1 MPGDDSAVSA
11 TAPGTP
17 GAGAGRPVGRSAV
30 RRRVRRLI
38 DGGLLLQGGVQ
49 GSPVLRLFARW
60 VRRPL
65 LPAVRLWRRNIQLK
79 VVATTLLMSL
89 GVVLLLGFVVIGQVR
104 NGLLDAKVKGAES
117 QATGGFRVAETLAR
131 SAGEGTSDGNARDG
145 LPRQNSAIW
154 LNDLVQQMSASGQ
167 GAFHVVTLNPPGE
180 GGNVSARAPRGS
192 GNVDAPASV
201 PLTLREGVDDN
212 TGPSRSYTRIIYS
225 DGRPSQPGL
234 AIGTQLSTPQSDRY
248 ELYYLF
254 PLAQEEKSLSLVKT
268 TLATAGL
275 FVVVLLGA
283 IAWLV
288 VRQVVTPVRM
298 AAGIAERLSAGR
310 LQERMKVTGEDDI
323 ARLGEAFNK
332 MAQNL
337 QLKIQQLEALSRMQ
351 RRFVSDVSH
360 ELRTPLTTVRM
371 AADVIH
377 EARVD
382 FDPVTARSA
391 ELLADQLDRFESLL
405 ADLLEISRFDAGAAA
420 LEAEPIDLRE
430 VVRRVV
436 GGAEPLA
443 ERKGTRIRVVGDQ
456 QPVIAEAD
464 TRRVERVLRNL
475 VVNAVEHGEGRD
487 VVVRLATAGG
497 AVAVAVRDYGVGL
510 KPGEATRV
518 FSRFWRADPAR
529 ARTTGGTGLGLSI
542 ALEDARLHGGW
553 LQAWGEPGGGSQF
566 RLTLPRTADEALR
579 GSPIPLEPEDSRR
592 NRDAAQGP
600 PPPPAD
606 GSAVTVPAQL
616 SAAARAVPAPATG
629 RRDPAAGLHSRPGA
643 PRSAAS
649 TVPPRAGGP
658 GRSPLPQQGGS
669 TTGTTPVVDPAALP
683 SNGSRV
689 VPRRDGTGPASA
701 THGEATEDVTTLCGP
716 GTTSGARRPHTP
728 GDGTGPAAAPDTGA
742 RDGRGVRKGHGDGR
756 DDGRGAGRGAGDVD
770 GDVGEDVDGRDDGS
784 GHEHVGGHG
793 DRHVGGRRDLGGR
806 VDADRHRGGDRS
818 AGGDRGTGGAGDRT
832 GAPGTSAA
840 LTGTTGDRPGN
851 EREEPRG

>member
-1 MPGDDSAVSA
+1 MSGDSAAS
-11 TAPGTP
+11 APGGS
-17 GAGAGRPVGRSAV
+17 GARPERPVGRTAG
-30 RRRVRRLI
+30 RRFGRLFE
-38 DGGLLLQGGVQ
+38 GGLLQGGVRR
-49 GSPVLRLFARW
+49 SPVLRLFLRW

-65 LPAVRLWRRNIQLK
+65 LPVMRLWRRNIQLR

-104 NGLLDAKVKGAES
+104 NGLLDAKVRASQS
-117 QATGGFRVAETLAR
+117 QATGGFAVAKQKADEA
-131 SAGEGTSDGNARDG
+131 AGGTTTDTGAAPGAGDGTAADG
-145 LPRQNSAIW
+145 RQSQSVIQW
-154 LNDLVQQMSASGQ
+154 MSDLVESLSSGGA
-167 GAFHVVTLNPPGE
+167 GAFDVVTLPVGDDS
-180 GGNVSARAPRGS
+180 GGGRSPRGS
-192 GNVDAPASV
+192 GNVNPTSSV
-201 PLTLREGVDDN
+201 PADLRDRVNSG
-212 TGPSRSYTRIIYS
+212 TTAAQSYTRIVYS
-225 DGRPSQPGL
+225 TGKESQPALVIGKQVNDPNGRP
-234 AIGTQLSTPQSDRY
+234 Y

-254 PLAQEEKSLSLVKT
+254 PLTQEEKSLSLVKG

-337 QLKIQQLEALSRMQ
+337 QVKIQQLEDLSRMQ

-377 EARVD
+377 EARED

-436 GGAEPLA
+436 SGAEPLA
-443 ERKGTRIRVVGDQ
+443 ERKGSHIRVVGDL
-456 QPVIAEAD
+456 QPIVAEAD
-464 TRRVERVLRNL
+464 ARRLERVLRNL

-487 VVVRLATAGG
+487 VIVKLASAGG

-566 RLTLPRTADEALR
+566 RLTLPRTADEPLR
-579 GSPIPLEPEDSRR
+579 GSPIPLEPKDSRR
-592 NRDAAQGP
+592 NRGLDDAGLPRGGQEKRA
-600 PPPPAD
+600 
-606 GSAVTVPAQL
+606 TVP
-616 SAAARAVPAPATG
+616 V
-629 RRDPAAGLHSRPGA
+629 
-643 PRSAAS
+643 
-649 TVPPRAGGP
+649 
-658 GRSPLPQQGGS
+658 QQGGAQAS
-669 TTGTTPVVDPAALP
+669 ALPPRVPAVRPAADPTALP
-683 SNGSRV
+683 GNGNGARV
-689 VPRRDGTGPASA
+689 VPRPAGGT
-701 THGEATEDVTTLCGP
+701 
-716 GTTSGARRPHTP
+716 RRP
-728 GDGTGPAAAPDTGA
+728 DDRPA
-742 RDGRGVRKGHGDGR
+742 
-756 DDGRGAGRGAGDVD
+756 
-770 GDVGEDVDGRDDGS
+770 
-784 GHEHVGGHG
+784 
-793 DRHVGGRRDLGGR
+793 
-806 VDADRHRGGDRS
+806 
-818 AGGDRGTGGAGDRT
+818 TGGAPDANAARPEPARPEEST
-832 GAPGTSAA
+832 EPGEAF
-840 LTGTTGDRPGN
+840 
-851 EREEPRG
+851 RGR

>member
-1 MPGDDSAVSA
+1 MSGDSAAS
-11 TAPGTP
+11 APGRS
-17 GAGAGRPVGRSAV
+17 GARPQRPVGRDSDQAL
-30 RRRVRRLI
+30 RALKGPRTAKDRFGRLL
-38 DGGLLLQGGVQ
+38 DGGLLQGGVQ
-49 GSPVLRLFARW
+49 GSPVLRLLLRW

-65 LPAVRLWRRNIQLK
+65 LPVMRLWRRNIQLK
-79 VVATTLLMSL
+79 VVVTTLLMSL

-104 NGLLDAKVKGAES
+104 NGLLDAKVRASQS
-117 QATGGFRVAETLAR
+117 QATGGFAVAKQQADTEAAGDGPASSTDR
-131 SAGEGTSDGNARDG
+131 SA
-145 LPRQNSAIW
+145 QNVSPW
-154 LNDLVQQMSASGQ
+154 LSVLVSSLSSGGQ
-167 GAFHVVTLNPPGE
+167 GAFDVVTLPTGGGE
-180 GGNVSARAPRGS
+180 GGPGPRASGGVSPT
-192 GNVDAPASV
+192 ASV
-201 PLTLREGVDDN
+201 PDALRARLKDS
-212 TGPSRSYTRIIYS
+212 TSAAQSYTRIRYDS
-225 DGRPSQPGL
+225 GKESQPAL
-234 AIGTQLSTPQSDRY
+234 VIGKRLSDPNGAAY

-254 PLAQEEKSLSLVKT
+254 PLTQEEKSLSLVKG

-337 QLKIQQLEALSRMQ
+337 QLKIQQLEDLSRMQ

-377 EARVD
+377 DARED
-382 FDPVTARSA
+382 FDPMTARSA
-391 ELLADQLDRFESLL
+391 ELLADQLDRFETLL

-436 GGAEPLA
+436 DGAAPLA
-443 ERKGTRIRVVGDQ
+443 ERKGTNVRVVGDQ
-456 QPVIAEAD
+456 QPVVAEAD
-464 TRRVERVLRNL
+464 ARRVERVLRNL

-487 VVVRLATAGG
+487 VVVKLAAAGG

-566 RLTLPRTADEALR
+566 RLTLPRTADEPLR
-579 GSPIPLEPEDSRR
+579 GSPIPLEPKDSRR
-592 NRDAAQGP
+592 NHGASRAREK
-600 PPPPAD
+600 
-606 GSAVTVPAQL
+606 SATVPVQQ
-616 SAAARAVPAPATG
+616 SADRLPRVGAVSATADPTALPGSGARV
-629 RRDPAAGLHSRPGA
+629 
-643 PRSAAS
+643 
-649 TVPPRAGGP
+649 VPRAGGAVP
-658 GRSPLPQQGGS
+658 GETVAEERALTDGASVGS
-669 TTGTTPVVDPAALP
+669 AVSVGVPGPMGASVAADV
-683 SNGSRV
+683 S
-689 VPRRDGTGPASA
+689 ASA
-701 THGEATEDVTTLCGP
+701 GVSVSVDV
-716 GTTSGARRPHTP
+716 
-728 GDGTGPAAAPDTGA
+728 PAAAEA
-742 RDGRGVRKGHGDGR
+742 LR
-756 DDGRGAGRGAGDVD
+756 
-770 GDVGEDVDGRDDGS
+770 
-784 GHEHVGGHG
+784 
-793 DRHVGGRRDLGGR
+793 
-806 VDADRHRGGDRS
+806 
-818 AGGDRGTGGAGDRT
+818 GGAG
-832 GAPGTSAA
+832 GASGALDASGSSG
-840 LTGTTGDRPGN
+840 LTGSSGSSG
-851 EREEPRG
+851 EGEAARGR

>member
-1 MPGDDSAVSA
+1 MSEDSAAS
-11 TAPGTP
+11 APGRS
-17 GAGAGRPVGRSAV
+17 GARPERPVGRGTTGS
-30 RRRVRRLI
+30 RWGRLFE
-38 DGGLLLQGGVQ
+38 GGLLQGGVQ
-49 GSPVLRLFARW
+49 GSPVLRLFMRW
-60 VRRPL
+60 IRRPL
-65 LPAVRLWRRNIQLK
+65 LPVMRLWRRNIQLR

-104 NGLLDAKVKGAES
+104 NGLLDAKVKASQS
-117 QATGGFRVAETLAR
+117 QAGGGFAVAKQKADEAAAGTGTAPVSGDDTET
-131 SAGEGTSDGNARDG
+131 TDG
-145 LPRQNSAIW
+145 RQSQNVIQWMS
-154 LNDLVQQMSASGQ
+154 DLVESLASGGA
-167 GAFHVVTLNPPGE
+167 GAFDVVTLPVGDDS
-180 GGNVSARAPRGS
+180 GGGRSPRGS
-192 GNVDAPASV
+192 GYVNPSSSV
-201 PLTLREGVDDN
+201 PAELRDRVN
-212 TGPSRSYTRIIYS
+212 SSTTAAQSYTRIVYS
-225 DGRPSQPGL
+225 RAKESQPALVIGKQVNDPNGRP
-234 AIGTQLSTPQSDRY
+234 Y

-254 PLAQEEKSLSLVKT
+254 PLTQEEKSLSLVKG

-337 QLKIQQLEALSRMQ
+337 QVKIQQMEDLSRMQ

-377 EARVD
+377 EARED

-420 LEAEPIDLRE
+420 LEAEPIDLRD

-443 ERKGTRIRVVGDQ
+443 ERKGTRIRVKGDQ
-456 QPVIAEAD
+456 QPVVAEAD
-464 TRRVERVLRNL
+464 ARRVERVLRNL

-487 VVVRLATAGG
+487 VVVRLAAAGG

-566 RLTLPRTADEALR
+566 RLTLPRTADEPLR
-579 GSPIPLEPEDSRR
+579 GSPIPLEPKDSRR
-592 NRDAAQGP
+592 NRGLDDAGLSR
-600 PPPPAD
+600 
-606 GSAVTVPAQL
+606 GSEEKRATVPVQPGGGQVPPL
-616 SAAARAVPAPATG
+616 PARASGLATVTPA
-629 RRDPAAGLHSRPGA
+629 
-643 PRSAAS
+643 
-649 TVPPRAGGP
+649 
-658 GRSPLPQQGGS
+658 
-669 TTGTTPVVDPAALP
+669 VDPSALP
-683 SNGSRV
+683 GNGNGARV
-689 VPRRDGTGPASA
+689 VPRPA
-701 THGEATEDVTTLCGP
+701 G
-716 GTTSGARRPHTP
+716 GARRPE
-728 GDGTGPAAAPDTGA
+728 DRRGPQRAADT
-742 RDGRGVRKGHGDGR
+742 D
-756 DDGRGAGRGAGDVD
+756 AGRPEPAGPEDATEP
-770 GDVGEDVDGRDDGS
+770 GEAFRGR
-784 GHEHVGGHG
+784 
-793 DRHVGGRRDLGGR
+793 
-806 VDADRHRGGDRS
+806 
-818 AGGDRGTGGAGDRT
+818 
-832 GAPGTSAA
+832 
-840 LTGTTGDRPGN
+840 
-851 EREEPRG
+851 

>member
-1 MPGDDSAVSA
+1 MTGDSAAS
-11 TAPGTP
+11 APGQP
-17 GAGAGRPVGRSAV
+17 GTRAGRPVGRKTAGS
-30 RRRVRRLI
+30 RWGHLL
-38 DGGLLLQGGVQ
+38 DGGLLRGGVQ
-49 GSPVLRLFARW
+49 GSPVLRLFMRW

-65 LPAVRLWRRNIQLK
+65 LPVMRLWRRNIQLRI
-79 VVATTLLMSL
+79 VVTTLLMSL

-104 NGLLDAKVKGAES
+104 NGLLDAKVKGSQS
-117 QATGGFRVAETLAR
+117 QATGGFTAAAQQAD
-131 SAGEGTSDGNARDG
+131 SAATAAGNEGPDPGGDSVKNV
-145 LPRQNSAIW
+145 SEW
-154 LNDLVQQMSASGQ
+154 MSSLVESLSSGGQ
-167 GAFHVVTLNPPGE
+167 GAFDVVTLSSSGAGAARGFGPRAS
-180 GGNVSARAPRGS
+180 GG
-192 GNVDAPASV
+192 VDPTLSV
-201 PLTLREGVDDN
+201 PEVLRDRVDD
-212 TGPSRSYTRIIYS
+212 GAGAAQSYTRIVYETS
-225 DGRPSQPGL
+225 TGKESQPAL
-234 AIGTQLSTPQSDRY
+234 VIGKQVNDPYGNPY

-254 PLAQEEKSLSLVKT
+254 PLSQEEKSLSLVKG

-337 QLKIQQLEALSRMQ
+337 QLKIQQLEDLSRMQ

-436 GGAEPLA
+436 SGAEPLA
-443 ERKGTRIRVVGDQ
+443 ERKGTQIRIVGDQ
-456 QPVIAEAD
+456 QPIVAEAD
-464 TRRVERVLRNL
+464 ARRVERVLRNL
-475 VVNAVEHGEGRD
+475 VVNAVEHGEGKD
-487 VVVRLATAGG
+487 VVVKLAAAGG

-566 RLTLPRTADEALR
+566 RLTLPRTADEPLR
-579 GSPIPLEPEDSRR
+579 GSPIPLEPKDSRR
-592 NRDAAQGP
+592 NRELND
-600 PPPPAD
+600 
-606 GSAVTVPAQL
+606 
-616 SAAARAVPAPATG
+616 
-629 RRDPAAGLHSRPGA
+629 AGLHLGGSGKLA
-643 PRSAAS
+643 
-649 TVPPRAGGP
+649 TVPVQTAGENVQARAP
-658 GRSPLPQQGGS
+658 IELRP
-669 TTGTTPVVDPAALP
+669 TGATPTVDPTALP
-683 SNGSRV
+683 GDGARV
-689 VPRRDGTGPASA
+689 VPRPTGAAGGHADEEVDDEAGDTEERPSQRGAEQ
-701 THGEATEDVTTLCGP
+701 HEQGEAF
-716 GTTSGARRPHTP
+716 R
-728 GDGTGPAAAPDTGA
+728 
-742 RDGRGVRKGHGDGR
+742 GR
-756 DDGRGAGRGAGDVD
+756 
-770 GDVGEDVDGRDDGS
+770 
-784 GHEHVGGHG
+784 
-793 DRHVGGRRDLGGR
+793 
-806 VDADRHRGGDRS
+806 
-818 AGGDRGTGGAGDRT
+818 
-832 GAPGTSAA
+832 
-840 LTGTTGDRPGN
+840 
-851 EREEPRG
+851 

>member
-1 MPGDDSAVSA
+1 MSRDSVAS
-11 TAPGTP
+11 APGRSGTRP
-17 GAGAGRPVGRSAV
+17 GRTVGRAAGT
-30 RRRVRRLI
+30 RLRTFF
-38 DGGLLLQGGVQ
+38 DGGLLEGGVQ
-49 GSPVLRLFARW
+49 GSPVIRLFLRW

-65 LPAVRLWRRNIQLK
+65 LPVMRLWRRNIQLR
-79 VVATTLLMSL
+79 VVATTLVMSL

-104 NGLLDAKVKGAES
+104 NGLLDAKVKASQS
-117 QATGGFRVAETLAR
+117 QATGGFAVAKQKADEA
-131 SAGEGTSDGNARDG
+131 AGGAGTGAAAGSGTADGTATADG
-145 LPRQNSAIW
+145 RQSQNVIQWMS
-154 LNDLVQQMSASGQ
+154 DLVESLSSGGA
-167 GAFHVVTLNPPGE
+167 GAFDVVTLPVGDDS
-180 GGNVSARAPRGS
+180 GGGRSPRGS
-192 GNVDAPASV
+192 GNVNPTSSIPDD
-201 PLTLREGVDDN
+201 LRERVNSG
-212 TGPSRSYTRIIYS
+212 TTAAQSYTRIVYS
-225 DGRPSQPGL
+225 NGKDSQPALVIGKQVSDPNGRP
-234 AIGTQLSTPQSDRY
+234 Y

-254 PLAQEEKSLSLVKT
+254 PLTQEEKSLSLVKG

-337 QLKIQQLEALSRMQ
+337 QVKIQQLEDLSRMQ

-377 EARVD
+377 EARED

-420 LEAEPIDLRE
+420 LDAEPIDLRD

-436 GGAEPLA
+436 SGAEPLA

-456 QPVIAEAD
+456 QPVVAEAD
-464 TRRVERVLRNL
+464 ARRVERVLRNL
-475 VVNAVEHGEGRD
+475 VVNAVEHGEGKD
-487 VVVRLATAGG
+487 VVVRLAAAGG

-566 RLTLPRTADEALR
+566 RLTLPRTADEPLR
-579 GSPIPLEPEDSRR
+579 GSPIPLEPKDSRR
-592 NRDAAQGP
+592 NRGLDEAGLSGGGEEKRA
-600 PPPPAD
+600 
-606 GSAVTVPAQL
+606 TVPVQKGGAQS
-616 SAAARAVPAPATG
+616 SALPPRDPIAPRPAPA
-629 RRDPAAGLHSRPGA
+629 A
-643 PRSAAS
+643 
-649 TVPPRAGGP
+649 
-658 GRSPLPQQGGS
+658 
-669 TTGTTPVVDPAALP
+669 DPAALP
-683 SNGSRV
+683 GNGNGARV
-689 VPRRDGTGPASA
+689 VPRPTG
-701 THGEATEDVTTLCGP
+701 GQRRTED
-716 GTTSGARRPHTP
+716 R
-728 GDGTGPAAAPDTGA
+728 PAAAPAADPGP
-742 RDGRGVRKGHGDGR
+742 GRGVAAEAEESTEPGEAFRGR
-756 DDGRGAGRGAGDVD
+756 
-770 GDVGEDVDGRDDGS
+770 
-784 GHEHVGGHG
+784 
-793 DRHVGGRRDLGGR
+793 
-806 VDADRHRGGDRS
+806 
-818 AGGDRGTGGAGDRT
+818 
-832 GAPGTSAA
+832 
-840 LTGTTGDRPGN
+840 
-851 EREEPRG
+851 

>member
-1 MPGDDSAVSA
+1 MSGDSAASAPGRPGDR
-11 TAPGTP
+11 PE
-17 GAGAGRPVGRSAV
+17 RPVGRKPAGS
-30 RRRVRRLI
+30 RWGRLFE
-38 DGGLLLQGGVQ
+38 GGLLEGGVQ
-49 GSPVLRLFARW
+49 GSPVIRLFMRW

-65 LPAVRLWRRNIQLK
+65 LPVMRLWRRNIQLK

-104 NGLLDAKVKGAES
+104 NGLLDAKVKASQS
-117 QATGGFRVAETLAR
+117 QATGGFAVAKQQAEEAVSVTGDEETA
-131 SAGEGTSDGNARDG
+131 A
-145 LPRQNSAIW
+145 
-154 LNDLVQQMSASGQ
+154 
-167 GAFHVVTLNPPGE
+167 
-180 GGNVSARAPRGS
+180 
-192 GNVDAPASV
+192 
-201 PLTLREGVDDN
+201 
-212 TGPSRSYTRIIYS
+212 
-225 DGRPSQPGL
+225 DGRPSQSVIQWMSDLVESLSSGGQGAFDVVTLPAADASGSGRGPRASGQVNPTASVPAEL
-234 AIGTQLSTPQSDRY
+234 RERIDENTSAAQSYTRIVYDTGKESQPALVIGKQVNDPNRDPYQ
-248 ELYYLF
+248 LYYLF
-254 PLAQEEKSLSLVKT
+254 PLTQEEKSLSLVKG

-337 QLKIQQLEALSRMQ
+337 QLKISQLEDLSRMQ

-377 EARVD
+377 EARED

-420 LEAEPIDLRE
+420 LEAEPIDLRD

-436 GGAEPLA
+436 SGAEPLA
-443 ERKGTRIRVVGDQ
+443 ERKGTRVKVVGDQ
-456 QPVIAEAD
+456 QPVVAEAD
-464 TRRVERVLRNL
+464 ARRVERVLRNL

-487 VVVRLATAGG
+487 VVVRLAAAGG

-566 RLTLPRTADEALR
+566 RLTLPRTADEPLR
-579 GSPIPLEPEDSRR
+579 GSPIPLEPKDSRR
-592 NRDAAQGP
+592 NRGLDDAGLPSGGRHGGKSATAPARQPG
-600 PPPPAD
+600 AD
-606 GSAVTVPAQL
+606 GPARDPFALPPTAVTPTADPTAL
-616 SAAARAVPAPATG
+616 PGNGARVVART
-629 RRDPAAGLHSRPGA
+629 
-643 PRSAAS
+643 
-649 TVPPRAGGP
+649 
-658 GRSPLPQQGGS
+658 GS
-669 TTGTTPVVDPAALP
+669 TRMT
-683 SNGSRV
+683 
-689 VPRRDGTGPASA
+689 
-701 THGEATEDVTTLCGP
+701 P
-716 GTTSGARRPHTP
+716 GTPA
-728 GDGTGPAAAPDTGA
+728 GDGTPHGGGTGDGTATRRTSRGEPDSGAEGPGGGSAS
-742 RDGRGVRKGHGDGR
+742 RDGERDGEASRGR
-756 DDGRGAGRGAGDVD
+756 
-770 GDVGEDVDGRDDGS
+770 
-784 GHEHVGGHG
+784 
-793 DRHVGGRRDLGGR
+793 
-806 VDADRHRGGDRS
+806 
-818 AGGDRGTGGAGDRT
+818 
-832 GAPGTSAA
+832 
-840 LTGTTGDRPGN
+840 
-851 EREEPRG
+851 

>member
-1 MPGDDSAVSA
+1 MSGDSAASAPGRPGDR
-11 TAPGTP
+11 P
-17 GAGAGRPVGRSAV
+17 GRPVGRKSAGSGWG
-30 RRRVRRLI
+30 RLLE
-38 DGGLLLQGGVQ
+38 GGLLQGGMQ
-49 GSPVLRLFARW
+49 GSPVLRLFMRW

-65 LPAVRLWRRNIQLK
+65 LPVMRLWRRNIQLK
-79 VVATTLLMSL
+79 VVVTTLLMSL

-104 NGLLDAKVKGAES
+104 NGLLDAKVKASQS
-117 QATGGFRVAETLAR
+117 QATGGFAVAKQKADEAASSTGDEA
-131 SAGEGTSDGNARDG
+131 SAVDG
-145 LPRQNSAIW
+145 RQSQNVIQWMS
-154 LNDLVQQMSASGQ
+154 DLVESLSSGGQ
-167 GAFHVVTLNPPGE
+167 GAFDVVTLPAGDE
-180 GGNVSARAPRGS
+180 SGGGRSPRGS
-192 GNVDAPASV
+192 GYVDPSASV
-201 PLTLREGVDDN
+201 PVDLRTRVH
-212 TGPSRSYTRIIYS
+212 TSTTAAQSYTRIVYS
-225 DGRPSQPGL
+225 NGKNTQPAL
-234 AIGTQLSTPQSDRY
+234 VIGKQVNDPNGDPY

-254 PLAQEEKSLSLVKT
+254 PLMQEEKSLSLVKG

-337 QLKIQQLEALSRMQ
+337 QLKIQQLEDLSRMQ

-377 EARVD
+377 EARED

-420 LEAEPIDLRE
+420 LEAEAIDLRE

-436 GGAEPLA
+436 SGAEPLA
-443 ERKGTRIRVVGDQ
+443 ERKGSRIRVVGDQ
-456 QPVIAEAD
+456 QPVVAEAD
-464 TRRVERVLRNL
+464 ARRVERVLRNL
-475 VVNAVEHGEGRD
+475 VVNAVEHGEGKD
-487 VVVRLATAGG
+487 VVVKLAAAGG

-566 RLTLPRTADEALR
+566 RLTLPRTADEPLR
-579 GSPIPLEPEDSRR
+579 GSPIPLEPKDSRR
-592 NRDAAQGP
+592 NAGQGGAGLSHG
-600 PPPPAD
+600 AD
-606 GSAVTVPAQL
+606 ERPMVPAQ
-616 SAAARAVPAPATG
+616 STGGQVPP
-629 RRDPAAGLHSRPGA
+629 L
-643 PRSAAS
+643 
-649 TVPPRAGGP
+649 PPRAP
-658 GRSPLPQQGGS
+658 IPQRSATVAPS
-669 TTGTTPVVDPAALP
+669 ADPTALP
-683 SNGSRV
+683 GSGARV
-689 VPRRDGTGPASA
+689 VPRPSGIVRHRD
-701 THGEATEDVTTLCGP
+701 EARAVD
-716 GTTSGARRPHTP
+716 
-728 GDGTGPAAAPDTGA
+728 AAPDTGRETA
-742 RDGRGVRKGHGDGR
+742 
-756 DDGRGAGRGAGDVD
+756 AGDSNTSS
-770 GDVGEDVDGRDDGS
+770 GEAFRGR
-784 GHEHVGGHG
+784 
-793 DRHVGGRRDLGGR
+793 
-806 VDADRHRGGDRS
+806 
-818 AGGDRGTGGAGDRT
+818 
-832 GAPGTSAA
+832 
-840 LTGTTGDRPGN
+840 
-851 EREEPRG
+851 

>member
-1 MPGDDSAVSA
+1 MSGDSAAS
-11 TAPGTP
+11 APGRSGDRP
-17 GAGAGRPVGRSAV
+17 QRPVGGKRPRSRWA
-30 RRRVRRLI
+30 LLLE
-38 DGGLLLQGGVQ
+38 GGLLQGGVQ
-49 GSPVLRLFARW
+49 GSPVLRLFMRW

-65 LPAVRLWRRNIQLK
+65 LPVMRLWRRNIQLK
-79 VVATTLLMSL
+79 VVVTTLLMSL

-104 NGLLDAKVKGAES
+104 NGLLDAKVKASQS
-117 QATGGFRVAETLAR
+117 QATGGFAVAKQKADEAAVGTGDTAV
-131 SAGEGTSDGNARDG
+131 SADG
-145 LPRQNSAIW
+145 RQSQNLTPWMS
-154 LNDLVQQMSASGQ
+154 DLVESLSSGGQ
-167 GAFHVVTLNPPGE
+167 GAFDVVTLPAGDNS
-180 GGNVSARAPRGS
+180 GGGRGPRAS
-192 GNVDAPASV
+192 GQVDPTSSV
-201 PLTLREGVDDN
+201 PDDLRTRIN
-212 TGPSRSYTRIIYS
+212 ANMTAAQSYTRIVYKDS
-225 DGRPSQPGL
+225 DKESQPAL
-234 AIGTQLSTPQSDRY
+234 VIGKQVNDPNGDPY

-254 PLAQEEKSLSLVKT
+254 PLTQEEKSLSLVKG

-337 QLKIQQLEALSRMQ
+337 QLKIQQLEDLSRMQ

-377 EARVD
+377 EARED

-436 GGAEPLA
+436 SGAAPLA
-443 ERKGTRIRVVGDQ
+443 ERKGTHIRVLGDL
-456 QPVIAEAD
+456 QPVVAEAD
-464 TRRVERVLRNL
+464 ARRVERVLRNL
-475 VVNAVEHGEGRD
+475 VVNAVEHGEGKD
-487 VVVRLATAGG
+487 VVVKLASAGG
-497 AVAVAVRDYGVGL
+497 AVAIAVRDYGVGL

-566 RLTLPRTADEALR
+566 RLTLPRTADEPLR
-579 GSPIPLEPEDSRR
+579 GSPIPLEPKDSRR
-592 NRDAAQGP
+592 NRGLGDAGLPSGGEDKRA
-600 PPPPAD
+600 
-606 GSAVTVPAQL
+606 TVPVQ
-616 SAAARAVPAPATG
+616 S
-629 RRDPAAGLHSRPGA
+629 
-643 PRSAAS
+643 
-649 TVPPRAGGP
+649 GG
-658 GRSPLPQQGGS
+658 GQG
-669 TTGTTPVVDPAALP
+669 AALTP
-683 SNGSRV
+683 MTQRMATVAPTADPTALPGSGARV
-689 VPRRDGTGPASA
+689 VPRPSGGARRQEGTPGTGPA
-701 THGEATEDVTTLCGP
+701 
-716 GTTSGARRPHTP
+716 
-728 GDGTGPAAAPDTGA
+728 
-742 RDGRGVRKGHGDGR
+742 
-756 DDGRGAGRGAGDVD
+756 
-770 GDVGEDVDGRDDGS
+770 DDGS
-784 GHEHVGGHG
+784 VGGP
-793 DRHVGGRRDLGGR
+793 V
-806 VDADRHRGGDRS
+806 
-818 AGGDRGTGGAGDRT
+818 
-832 GAPGTSAA
+832 
-840 LTGTTGDRPGN
+840 
-851 EREEPRG
+851 